1 MIERLL
7 CARLTAEPV
16 RGVGVREA
24 SEGKGGLRLPSVG
37 LSGSCQSLHHP
48 ARGSTPLPL
57 RKRARGP
64 GAMPLGV

>member
-24 SEGKGGLRLPSVG
+24 SEGEGGLR
-37 LSGSCQSLHHP
+37 
-48 ARGSTPLPL
+48 
-57 RKRARGP
+57 
-64 GAMPLGV
+64 